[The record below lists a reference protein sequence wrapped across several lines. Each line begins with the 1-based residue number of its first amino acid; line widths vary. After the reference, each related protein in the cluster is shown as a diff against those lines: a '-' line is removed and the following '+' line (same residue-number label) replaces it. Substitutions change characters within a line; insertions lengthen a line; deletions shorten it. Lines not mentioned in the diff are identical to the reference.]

1 MAEWQ
6 SDKASRENAA
16 TWSQALEKRKATH
29 FKELLVWQKGME
41 LAERVYRLTEKFP
54 ADERFGLVSQMR
66 RAAVSV
72 PSNIAEGQAR
82 QSTREFLQFISHAMG
97 SLAEL
102 ETQTILSERLGRC
115 TVADTVEI
123 HRLIADLDRM
133 LRAMRRSLAR
143 DL

>member
-1 MAEWQ
+1 ME
-6 SDKASRENAA
+6 RP
-16 TWSQALEKRKATH
+16 KATH
-29 FKELLVWQKGME
+29 FKDLLVWQKGMD
-41 LAERVYRLTEKFP
+41 LAERVYRLTDKFP
-54 ADERFGLVSQMR
+54 PDERFGLVSQMR

-102 ETQTILSERLGRC
+102 ETQVILSERLGRC
-115 TVADTVEI
+115 TAADTVEI

-133 LRAMRRSLAR
+133 LRALRRSLSKG
-143 DL
+143 L

>member
-1 MAEWQ
+1 MTKWRSGEVEQGQRDTKMPAAEKQ
-6 SDKASRENAA
+6 KV
-16 TWSQALEKRKATH
+16 TH
-29 FKELLVWQKGME
+29 FKDLLVWQKGME
-41 LAERVYRLTEKFP
+41 LAEHVYRLTEKFP

-82 QSTREFLQFISHAMG
+82 QSTREFLQFLSHAMG

-102 ETQTILSERLGRC
+102 ETQVILSERLGRC
-115 TVADTVEI
+115 EPADTVEI

-133 LRAMRRSLAR
+133 VRALRRSLAR
-143 DL
+143 GL

>member
-1 MAEWQ
+1 M
-6 SDKASRENAA
+6 
-16 TWSQALEKRKATH
+16 EKRKATH

-97 SLAEL
+97 SLVEL

-115 TVADTVEI
+115 TPDDTVEI

-133 LRAMRRSLAR
+133 LRAMRRSLAK